1 MTTVLNPVRTVA
13 PLDPPVALE
22 QVRAHEI
29 IDGSAEDMLLREY
42 LDAATEKFDGP
53 SGILGLALAPQT
65 WSQQYTGFSSPI
77 CLPVRPVQS
86 VTSITYQDADD
97 ATQTLATSV
106 YSLVANHK
114 CGPRIVLKSG
124 QSWPAT
130 YSRDDAVTVTFVA
143 GFPSAAAVPHRIK
156 QMIRLLVADWWMTRE
171 DSTAIELKSVPN
183 SILSLAANFRHSVV

>member
-1 MTTVLNPVRTVA
+1 
-13 PLDPPVALE
+13 
-22 QVRAHEI
+22 
-29 IDGSAEDMLLREY
+29 
-42 LDAATEKFDGP
+42 
-53 SGILGLALAPQT
+53 
-65 WSQQYTGFSSPI
+65 
-77 CLPVRPVQS
+77 
-86 VTSITYQDADD
+86 
-97 ATQTLATSV
+97 
-106 YSLVANHK
+106 
-114 CGPRIVLKSG
+114 VLKSG